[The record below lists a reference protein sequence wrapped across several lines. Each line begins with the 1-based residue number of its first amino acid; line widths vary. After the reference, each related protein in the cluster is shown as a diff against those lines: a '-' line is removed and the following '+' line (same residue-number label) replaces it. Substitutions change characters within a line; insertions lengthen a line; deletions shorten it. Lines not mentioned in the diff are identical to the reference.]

1 MAKLL
6 LKSIGRIP
14 VKIGVSRV
22 KFDGKVSANLNIHLF
37 FFDITFEANTRIIE

>member
-14 VKIGVSRV
+14 LKIGVSRV
-22 KFDGKVSANLNIHLF
+22 KFDGKLSASLNVHLF
-37 FFDITFEANTRIIE
+37 FFDVTFEANTKIIE